1 MGHFWGDVN
10 ARVQR
15 IRQGD
20 SHIAQVTWSFVK
32 LEYYPEALL
41 DAVTLIL
48 ASSSAKYDD
57 KGLSNMLWA
66 LARWGPVPASNAML
80 EAVALELGPRAK
92 V

>member
-1 MGHFWGDVN
+1 MHK
-10 ARVQR
+10 
-15 IRQGD
+15 GD
-20 SHIAQVTWSFVK
+20 SYLAQVTWSFVK

-48 ASSSAKYDD
+48 RSSSAKYDG
-57 KGLSNMLWA
+57 KGLSNILWA
-66 LARWGPVPASNAML
+66 LARRGHVPATTAML